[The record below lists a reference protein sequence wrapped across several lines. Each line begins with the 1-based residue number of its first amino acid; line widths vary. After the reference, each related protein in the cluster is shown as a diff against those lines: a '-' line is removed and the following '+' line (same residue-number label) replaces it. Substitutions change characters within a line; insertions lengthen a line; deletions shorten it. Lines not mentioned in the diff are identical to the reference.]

1 VKIDNRQSATALG
14 KIGRV
19 AGLFTAGLLAAIAC
33 KSFVIEENVYT
44 GSSSRAGST
53 SSGGGSTSPGRGGS
67 GGSTSN
73 GTSGADSSSGGE
85 LASNG
90 GSVSRGG
97 GSNSTAGSGSNVGG
111 SGGGGTEVEPEIPEE
126 PFTKAGLLRQAADC
140 AVARYKDFEV
150 HALALD
156 AAAKALV
163 AAPNA
168 STASAMN
175 DAWLVAN
182 SSWQVAELFR
192 FGPAGRSA
200 DLDAGA
206 KELRD
211 QIYGWRAGGRCPVE
225 TALVDQTYTKPAFA
239 SSLVNI
245 RGLGAGEYL
254 LFYGGLDNEC
264 LPASAINKDGAWTA
278 LGQAEI
284 ESRKRAY
291 AAAVAAD
298 ILSNTQKLLQDWD
311 PAGGNFR
318 KLLTEPGTGGSPYA
332 NEQEALNAVFTGL
345 NYIEKEVKDWKLAIP
360 LGISAECVSGFC
372 PEAVESRY
380 AHVSTANLRQ
390 NFVGFR
396 RLFQGCG
403 GKNTGLGFD
412 DWLSAVGAEDLRSRM
427 MAALD
432 NAQAKVDALDPPLEV
447 ALTSNIDRVFDVYNA
462 LKGLTDLFKTE
473 FISVLA
479 LKLPPSGGSDTD

>member
-1 VKIDNRQSATALG
+1 MKTDNRQPVTPLV

-19 AGLFTAGLLAAIAC
+19 AGLFTAGLLAAVAC
-33 KSFVIEENVYT
+33 KSFVLEENVFT

-67 GGSTSN
+67 GGTSN
-73 GTSGADSSSGGE
+73 GTSGADSSTGGE

-97 GSNSTAGSGSNVGG
+97 GSNSTGGLASVGG
-111 SGGGGTEVEPEIPEE
+111 NGGGGVEVEPEIPDE

-156 AAAKALV
+156 AAAKANV
-163 AAPNA
+163 AEPSA
-168 STASAMN
+168 STASALN
-175 DAWLVAN
+175 NAWLVAN
-182 SSWQVAELFR
+182 SSWQIAEVFR

-200 DLDAGA
+200 DLDKGA

-225 TALVDQTYTKPAFA
+225 SALVDQTYTKPAFA
-239 SSLVNI
+239 TSLVNI
-245 RGLGAGEYL
+245 RGLGAQEYL
-254 LFYGGLDNEC
+254 LFYGGFDNEC
-264 LPASAINKDGAWTA
+264 LPGSAINKDGTWAA

-284 ESRKRAY
+284 ATRKRAY

-360 LGISAECVSGFC
+360 LGISVECVSGFC

-412 DWLSAVGAEDLRSRM
+412 DWLDSVGAEDLRSRM

-432 NAQAKVDALDPPLEV
+432 NAQSKIDALDPPLEV
-447 ALTSNIDRVFDVYNA
+447 SLNTNIDRVFDVYNA

-473 FISVLA
+473 FLSVLM
-479 LKLPPSGGSDTD
+479 LKLPPSGGTDTD